1 MHGVMA
7 VQTVPS
13 NQLSKL
19 CLFEILPHVMRLEL
33 NSYLIT
39 LGIFSVAIEFL
50 MTHDLDFVG
59 HSSWRE
65 YQRSITEIDSCPSI
79 MKIGRYIA

>member
-1 MHGVMA
+1 MHGVMV

-39 LGIFSVAIEFL
+39 LGIFSVAIEFFDDSRL
-50 MTHDLDFVG
+50 GPFG
-59 HSSWRE
+59 HSLWRE
-65 YQRSITEIDSCPSI
+65 Y
-79 MKIGRYIA
+79 